1 MWVVLL
7 WMVSD
12 EYHMTHERHPHVIA
26 GIIVL
31 GDNDNTTRHTVVAT
45 LTAILWSLL
54 VIFPFIQVF
63 L

>member
-1 MWVVLL
+1 
-7 WMVSD
+7 MVSD
-12 EYHMTHERHPHVIA
+12 VYHMTHEPHPHVIA